1 MWHGNA
7 SRVWSREYTESLRN
21 YLKTLFNFLWYFF
34 FFFGIWNLDISIH
47 GPRSSPKL
55 QMSTKQ
61 SLLNMTLVGRGLVF
75 IAFQKKK
82 KNLTFLYE
90 RIKINKLYVN
100 NLFYICIYNNKC
112 NRKTNDSIYSSFLT
126 NQRLYVIF
134 LISTVTTFTTI
145 NQKLKK
151 KKTFTAPR
159 I

>member
-1 MWHGNA
+1 MQI
-7 SRVWSREYTESLRN
+7 REFCVENSLQKGRCIIYVCETQ
-21 YLKTLFNFLWYFF
+21 YLIICTYY
-34 FFFGIWNLDISIH
+34 
-47 GPRSSPKL
+47 
-55 QMSTKQ
+55 MSTKQ